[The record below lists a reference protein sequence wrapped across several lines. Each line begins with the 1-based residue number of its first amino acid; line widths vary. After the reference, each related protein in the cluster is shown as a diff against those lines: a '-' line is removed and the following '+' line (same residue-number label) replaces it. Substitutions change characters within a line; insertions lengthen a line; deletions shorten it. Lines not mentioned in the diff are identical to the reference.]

1 MNKKETEKV
10 ITKPVKK
17 TNFLDWLFIKYNHV
31 ISLEFPRATF
41 DYNMKKYYKKSAP
54 NADFLLLFV
63 NKHTFSNLF
72 LVI

>member
-17 TNFLDWLFIKYNHV
+17 SNFLDWLFIKYNHV

-41 DYNMKKYYKKSAP
+41 DYNM
-54 NADFLLLFV
+54 
-63 NKHTFSNLF
+63 
-72 LVI
+72 IW

>member
-17 TNFLDWLFIKYNHV
+17 SNFWDWLFIKYNHV

-41 DYNMKKYYKKSAP
+41 DYNM
-54 NADFLLLFV
+54 
-63 NKHTFSNLF
+63 
-72 LVI
+72 I